1 LTAAFLGAN
10 RFGLRSDPLGENYV
24 MKRIAALALC
34 GVLCGCGSSGGGGAG
49 QDVRQL
55 TPDERAALGHSMAQ
69 ALRSPDT
76 GQFKWMP
83 VIIGRKNAPTRYCGL
98 VNATNSA
105 GVLVGF
111 RKFAATIAQGS
122 SETFERGAIEHVEG
136 AASIFTSPIDD
147 APQSGGTGAL
157 CQSWGY
163 VNFGLAN

>member
-1 LTAAFLGAN
+1 
-10 RFGLRSDPLGENYV
+10 
-24 MKRIAALALC
+24 MKGIAALVLC

-55 TPDERAALGHSMAQ
+55 TPDERAAFARSMAQ
-69 ALRSPDT
+69 VLRSPET

-83 VIIGRKNAPTRYCGL
+83 VIIGQKNAPTRYCGL
-98 VNATNSA
+98 VNATNSS

-111 RKFAATIAQGS
+111 RKFAGTIAQGAS
-122 SETFERGAIEHVEG
+122 QTFERGVIEHVEG
-136 AASIFTSPIDD
+136 AAPIFASPIDD
-147 APQSGGTGAL
+147 APQSGGTAAL